1 MRFALIND
9 KSTEAMPGLVN
20 AVCPG
25 CGAPVIAK
33 CGTQKV
39 HHWAHQNMRMCDRW
53 WETETEWHRAWKNK
67 FPFEWQEIFLPD
79 EQTGEKHI
87 ADVRTEHGL
96 VIEFQHSFIN
106 PDERTSREKFYK
118 NMVWVVDGT
127 RLTRDF
133 PRFIKGGKFDPTE
146 LKPGIIK
153 VDFADDYFPRNWLKA
168 SVPVVFDFLGLDDYA
183 SADYTRKTLYC
194 LFPSHDDFEAVFAEI
209 PRGVFIKTVLN
220 GEWSE
225 RVATFMS
232 IMEQEYIEKQK
243 QRQRDMQ
250 QTVYYRK
257 SRFIYPAKIYR
268 KKWRK

>member
-9 KSTEAMPGLVN
+9 KSTEAMSGLVG

-25 CGAPVIAK
+25 CGALVIAK
-33 CGTQKV
+33 CGIQKV
-39 HHWAHQNMRMCDRW
+39 HHWAHKNTKMCDSW

-67 FPFEWQEIFLPD
+67 FPFEWQEIFLLD

-106 PDERTSREKFYK
+106 PDERTSREQFYK

-133 PRFIKGGKFDPTE
+133 PRFIKGGKFDPIE

-153 VDFADDYFPRNWLKA
+153 VDFADDYFPRNWLKT
-168 SVPVVFDFLGLDDYA
+168 SVPVVFDFLGLNDPA

-194 LFPSHDDFEAVFAEI
+194 LFPSHDDFEAIFAKI
-209 PRGVFIKTVLN
+209 PRKVFIKAVLN

-225 RVATFMS
+225 RVTAFMDE
-232 IMEQEYIEKQK
+232 MEQEYIEKQK
-243 QRQRDMQ
+243 QRQRNMQ
-250 QTVYYRK
+250 QPIYYRRK
-257 SRFIYPAKIYR
+257 RFIYPAKIYR
-268 KKWRK
+268 KKWRR